1 MDFACRGKLRGLSS
15 SPASFPHLLA
25 NASQPQLIFIEH
37 REDNSLSP
45 PHYPYL
51 QSSLI
56 VVYPP
61 KHSLCCS
68 IAKFPPIS
76 TIFLHF
82 PSRNPVSQATLT
94 DLPESISIKLDI
106 REAISLVV
114 PGKRSL
120 PILDFSV
127 DRSLNFETGE
137 TYVECER
144 YSR

>member
-61 KHSLCCS
+61 KRSLCCS

-106 REAISLVV
+106 REAISLVA

-120 PILDFSV
+120 ILDFSV